1 MTVLPEPHA
10 IWTDG
15 EVMEAMH
22 AIRNAINQW
31 ERVGAAEE
39 VDLEDMAEVE
49 SRFTQAMGEFTVAM
63 QVFHER
69 RRKTR

>member
-1 MTVLPEPHA
+1 MTNLSKAHA

-22 AIRNAINQW
+22 AIRNAINEW

-39 VDLEDMAEVE
+39 VDLDDMAEVE
-49 SRFTQAMGEFTVAM
+49 ARFAAAMSEFRLAMTV
-63 QVFHER
+63 FSER
-69 RRKTR
+69 QRETR